1 MKIIVLKT
9 QRFTT
14 FKHSNISFFFVD
26 KPTTM
31 TVLCLMKRVVAT
43 VPFANADNATM
54 RDGDPHHGGLTKCE
68 TGELMIQKDH

>member
-1 MKIIVLKT
+1 
-9 QRFTT
+9 
-14 FKHSNISFFFVD
+14 
-26 KPTTM
+26 M